1 MKGSRNYSRRFFVQ
15 SLILFLVMS
24 LIAFLGVYTSGATAY
39 RSANR
44 LGSMTADYLSTQV
57 DALLEQYD
65 QILED
70 AAYMVNAMVE
80 NGSTANEI
88 ENWIT
93 AFSQE
98 YNETMQ
104 YLSLIHI

>member
-1 MKGSRNYSRRFFVQ
+1 M
-15 SLILFLVMS
+15 
-24 LIAFLGVYTSGATAY
+24 GVYTSGATAY

-104 YLSLIHI
+104 YRRKRPIWNRPRRGRFQQWMEPRRKL